1 MMPKRSAG
9 LLMYRWKQDGI
20 EVFLVHPGGPY
31 WANKDLGAW
40 TIPKGEYDN
49 DEEPFAAAQR
59 EFFEETGFTPDGEFL
74 GLGEV
79 RQRSGKLV
87 TAWAFLG
94 DCDPTQLKSNSC
106 EIEWPPKSG
115 KQLQIPEI
123 DRGRW
128 FAINDARRY
137 IREELEQL
145 LLRLIPLLA
154 HEKNANE
161 AE

>member
-1 MMPKRSAG
+1 
-9 LLMYRWKQDGI
+9 MYRWKQDGI

-31 WANKDLGAW
+31 WAKKDLGAW

-59 EFFEETGFTPDGEFL
+59 EFLEETGFTANGEFL
-74 GLGEV
+74 SLGVV

-106 EIEWPPKSG
+106 KIEWPPKSG

>member
-1 MMPKRSAG
+1 MMLKRSAG

-31 WANKDLGAW
+31 WAKKDLGAW

-59 EFFEETGFTPDGEFL
+59 EFLEETGFTANGEFL
-74 GLGEV
+74 SLGVV

-106 EIEWPPKSG
+106 KIEWPPKSG

>member
-31 WANKDLGAW
+31 WANKDHGAW

-59 EFFEETGFTPDGEFL
+59 EFFEETGFTADGEFL
-74 GLGEV
+74 SLGEV

-94 DCDPTQLKSNSC
+94 DCDPNKLRSNSC

-128 FAINDARRY
+128 FAMDDARRY
-137 IREELEQL
+137 IRAELEQL

-154 HEKNANE
+154 HEKKLK
-161 AE
+161 

>member
-9 LLMYRWKQDGI
+9 LLMYRWKRGGI

-31 WANKDLGAW
+31 WAYKDLGAW
-40 TIPKGEYDN
+40 TIPKGEYDD

-59 EFFEETGFTPDGEFL
+59 EFFEETGFTADGEFL
-74 GLGEV
+74 SLGEV

-94 DCDPTQLKSNSC
+94 DCDPTQLTSNSC
-106 EIEWPPKSG
+106 EIQWPPKSG

-154 HEKNANE
+154 HERNANE

>member
-31 WANKDLGAW
+31 WADKDLGAW
-40 TIPKGEYDN
+40 TIPKGEYDK

-59 EFFEETGFTPDGEFL
+59 EFFEETGFTADGEFL
-74 GLGEV
+74 SLGEV

-94 DCDPTQLKSNSC
+94 DCDPSQLKSNSC

-115 KQLQIPEI
+115 KLLQIPEI

-128 FAINDARRY
+128 FAMNDARRY

-154 HEKNANE
+154 HEKNANQ

>member
-31 WANKDLGAW
+31 WATKDQGAW
-40 TIPKGEYDN
+40 TIPKGEYDE

-59 EFFEETGFTPDGEFL
+59 EFFEETGFTADGEFVSL
-74 GLGEV
+74 GDV
-79 RQRSGKLV
+79 RQRSGKIV

-94 DCDPTQLKSNSC
+94 DCDPTQLRSNTC
-106 EIEWPPKSG
+106 EVEWPPKSG
-115 KQLQIPEI
+115 KKLRIPEI

-128 FAINDARRY
+128 FAMSDARRY
-137 IREELEQL
+137 IRAELDEL
-145 LLRLIPLLA
+145 LLRLTVAIPGS
-154 HEKNANE
+154 
-161 AE
+161 

>member
-31 WANKDLGAW
+31 WANKDHGAW

-59 EFFEETGFTPDGEFL
+59 EFFEETGFTADGEFL
-74 GLGEV
+74 SLGEV

-94 DCDPTQLKSNSC
+94 DCDPNKLRRNTGKIECLQNPESNC
-106 EIEWPPKSG
+106 
-115 KQLQIPEI
+115 
-123 DRGRW
+123 R
-128 FAINDARRY
+128 FRRS
-137 IREELEQL
+137 IAGAGSR
-145 LLRLIPLLA
+145 
-154 HEKNANE
+154 
-161 AE
+161 

>member
-31 WANKDLGAW
+31 WATKDQGAW
-40 TIPKGEYDN
+40 TIPKGEYDE

-59 EFFEETGFTPDGEFL
+59 EFFEETGFTADGEFL
-74 GLGEV
+74 SLGEV
-79 RQRSGKLV
+79 RQRSGKIV

-94 DCDPTQLKSNSC
+94 DCDPTQLRSNTC
-106 EIEWPPKSG
+106 EVEWPPKSG
-115 KQLQIPEI
+115 KKLRIPEI

-128 FAINDARRY
+128 FAMSDARRY
-137 IREELEQL
+137 IRAELDEL
-145 LLRLIPLLA
+145 LLRLTVAIPGS
-154 HEKNANE
+154 
-161 AE
+161 

>member
-9 LLMYRWKQDGI
+9 LMMYRWKQDGI

-31 WANKDLGAW
+31 WANQDLGAW

-59 EFFEETGFTPDGEFL
+59 EFIEETGFTANGEFL
-74 GLGEV
+74 SLGVV

-154 HEKNANE
+154 HERNANE

>member
-31 WANKDLGAW
+31 WANKDHGAW

-59 EFFEETGFTPDGEFL
+59 EFFEETGFTADGEFL
-74 GLGEV
+74 SLGEV

-94 DCDPTQLKSNSC
+94 DCDPNKLRSNSC

-128 FAINDARRY
+128 FAMEDARRY
-137 IREELEQL
+137 IRAELEQL

-161 AE
+161 GE